1 MSSDISISVKNL
13 DFSFGSGDLKKQILF
28 DISTDIKSG
37 EIVIVTGPSGSG
49 KTTLLT
55 IVSALRSVK
64 TGSVQILGKEL
75 RGAKSR
81 ELEQVRKNI
90 GFIFQQHN
98 LIGALTALQNVVLG
112 IRISGKFKGRQIEQ
126 RAVEYLHIVGLGD
139 RIHYYPEQLSGGQR
153 QRVAIARAMA
163 AEPKILMADE
173 PTASLDKQSGRDV
186 VDRMKSLAK
195 EQGST
200 ILLVTHD
207 NRILDVADR
216 IIYLEDGH
224 IASFNE
230 AVIDNSQQLM
240 KVVADTPSERPNNQ
254 IESDFDFQYFMV
266 DLSLQS
272 QRILA
277 LKSKINPIAF
287 RGVLTNALTDF
298 TAQAADKFD
307 TQGFPL
313 YIATEDAW
321 NASPLGDAS
330 GEHVATYPNQGGLVN
345 TVRDLN
351 KSVLISNSL
360 LDEKIDPVIDK
371 QYEEAQMIMA
381 VPIKRRT
388 GEIFAVV
395 QCRRLIST
403 PSFTERDLKLFELFC
418 ISITGLLDAYNKL

>member
-1 MSSDISISVKNL
+1 MASDISISVKNL

-28 DISTDIKSG
+28 DISTDIKAG

-55 IVSALRSVK
+55 IVSALRGVK
-64 TGSVQILGKEL
+64 TGNVQILGKEL
-75 RGAKSR
+75 SGAKSR
-81 ELEQVRKNI
+81 DLEQVRKNI

-139 RIHYYPEQLSGGQR
+139 RVHYYPEQLSGGQR

-163 AEPKILMADE
+163 AGPKILMADE

-186 VDRMKSLAK
+186 VDHMKSMAK

-216 IIYLEDGH
+216 IIYLEDGR

-240 KVVADTPSERPNNQ
+240 KVVVIIHGRSVMIAMDIHFKTLRHLQALNLRLGQQ
-254 IESDFDFQYFMV
+254 IGRAQQMRLHSQK
-266 DLSLQS
+266 LSQ
-272 QRILA
+272 
-277 LKSKINPIAF
+277 
-287 RGVLTNALTDF
+287 
-298 TAQAADKFD
+298 
-307 TQGFPL
+307 
-313 YIATEDAW
+313 
-321 NASPLGDAS
+321 
-330 GEHVATYPNQGGLVN
+330 
-345 TVRDLN
+345 DLN
-351 KSVLISNSL
+351 KHKHLHL
-360 LDEKIDPVIDK
+360 LQE
-371 QYEEAQMIMA
+371 
-381 VPIKRRT
+381 
-388 GEIFAVV
+388 
-395 QCRRLIST
+395 
-403 PSFTERDLKLFELFC
+403 
-418 ISITGLLDAYNKL
+418 

>member
-13 DFSFGSGDLKKQILF
+13 DFTFGRGDLKKQILF
-28 DISTDIKSG
+28 DISTDIRAG

-75 RGAKSR
+75 SGANNKA
-81 ELEQVRKNI
+81 LEQVRKNI

-98 LIGALTALQNVVLG
+98 LLGALTALQNVVLG
-112 IRISGKFKGRQIEQ
+112 IRISGKFKGSQIEQ
-126 RAVEYLHIVGLGD
+126 RAVEYLHLVGLGE

-186 VDRMKSLAK
+186 VEQMKRLAK

-216 IIYLEDGH
+216 IVYLEDGR

-230 AVIDNSQQLM
+230 AVIDNSQQMM
-240 KVVADTPSERPNNQ
+240 KVVADTPSELPNNQ
-254 IESDFDFQYFMV
+254 VESDFDFQYFMV

-287 RGVLTNALTDF
+287 KGVLNNALADF
-298 TAQAADKFD
+298 TAQALEKFD

-313 YIATEDAW
+313 YLATEGAW
-321 NASPLGDAS
+321 IASPLGDAS
-330 GEHVATYPNQGGLVN
+330 GQHIATYPNQGGLVN
-345 TVRDLN
+345 TVRDLK
-351 KSVLISNSL
+351 KSILIPNSL
-360 LDEKIDPVIDK
+360 LDNRIDPVIDK
-371 QYEEAQMIMA
+371 QFDEAQMIMT
-381 VPIKRRT
+381 VPLKRRS
-388 GEIFAVV
+388 GEIFAVL
-395 QCRRLIST
+395 QCRRLMNN
-403 PSFTERDLKLFELFC
+403 PGFTERDLKLFELFC
-418 ISITGLLDAYNKL
+418 TSITGLLDAYTKL

>member
-1 MSSDISISVKNL
+1 MAAEISISVKNL

-28 DISTDIKSG
+28 DISTDIYAG

-55 IVSALRSVK
+55 IVSALRSVN

-75 RGAKSR
+75 CGAKGKQ
-81 ELEQVRKNI
+81 LEEVRKDI

-112 IRISGKFKGRQIEQ
+112 IRISGKFKGSQLEQ
-126 RAVEYLHIVGLGD
+126 RAREYLQIVGLGE
-139 RIHYYPEQLSGGQR
+139 RIHYYPDQLSGGQR

-186 VDRMKSLAK
+186 VERMKTLAK

-216 IIYLEDGH
+216 IVYLEDGH

-230 AVIDNSQQLM
+230 AVIDNSQQM
-240 KVVADTPSERPNNQ
+240 MNVVADTPSALPNNQ
-254 IESDFDFQYFMV
+254 AESDFDFQYFMV

-287 RGVLTNALTDF
+287 NGVVTNALSKF
-298 TAQAADKFD
+298 TSQAAEKFK
-307 TQGFPL
+307 TQGFPFYL
-313 YIATEDAW
+313 VSDDGWIV
-321 NASPLGDAS
+321 SSLGD
-330 GEHVATYPNQGGLVN
+330 VAATNIANYPNQGGLVN
-345 TVRDLN
+345 FVRDA
-351 KSVLISNSL
+351 KQSILITDSL
-360 LDEKIDPVIDK
+360 ADAQVTPVIDM
-371 QYEEAQMIMA
+371 QTDAAQMIMA
-381 VPIKRRT
+381 VPLKRRS
-388 GEIFAVV
+388 GEVFAVL
-395 QCRRLIST
+395 QCRELVTQASYT
-403 PSFTERDLKLFELFC
+403 SADLKSFELFC
-418 ISITGLLDAYNKL
+418 TSITGLLDAYTKL

>member
-1 MSSDISISVKNL
+1 MTTDISISVKNL

-28 DISTDIKSG
+28 NISTEIKAG

-55 IVSALRSVK
+55 IVSALRAVK
-64 TGSVQILGKEL
+64 TGSVQILGNEL
-75 RGAKSR
+75 CGAKSR

-126 RAVEYLHIVGLGD
+126 RAIEYLQIVGLGE

-186 VDRMKSLAK
+186 VDRMKSMAK

-287 RGVLTNALTDF
+287 KGVLSNALSDF
-298 TAQAADKFD
+298 TAQAAEKFA

-313 YIATEDAW
+313 YLAADGQW
-321 NASPLGDAS
+321 SASPLGDTS
-330 GEHVATYPNQGGLVN
+330 GEHVITYPNQGGLVN
-345 TVRDLN
+345 YVRDL
-351 KSVLISNSL
+351 KESVLIDNSL
-360 LDEKIDPVIDK
+360 LHEHTDPIIDK
-371 QYEEAQMIMA
+371 NDEAQMIMA
-381 VPIKRRT
+381 VPLKRRS
-388 GEIFAVV
+388 GEVFAVL
-395 QCRRLIST
+395 QCRRLLST
-403 PSFTERDLKLFELFC
+403 PGFTDRDLKLFELFC
-418 ISITGLLDAYNKL
+418 TSITGLLDVYTTL

>member
-28 DISTDIKSG
+28 DISTDIKAG

-55 IVSALRSVK
+55 IVSALRTVN

-75 RGAKSR
+75 SGAKSKA
-81 ELEQVRKNI
+81 LEQVRKNI

-112 IRISGKFKGRQIEQ
+112 IRISGKFKGSQIEQ
-126 RAVEYLHIVGLGD
+126 RAIEYLHIVGLGD
-139 RIHYYPEQLSGGQR
+139 RIHYHPEQLSGGQR

-230 AVIDNSQQLM
+230 AVIDNSQHMM

-254 IESDFDFQYFMV
+254 NESDFDSQYFMV
-266 DLSLQS
+266 ELSLQS

-277 LKSKINPIAF
+277 LKSKINPVAF
-287 RGVLTNALTDF
+287 KGVLTNALTDF
-298 TAQAADKFD
+298 TAQAAEKFN
-307 TQGFPL
+307 THGFPL

-330 GEHVATYPNQGGLVN
+330 GQHIATYPNQGGLVN
-345 TVRDLN
+345 AVRDLN
-351 KSVLISNSL
+351 KSILVCNSL
-360 LDEKIDPVIDK
+360 LDKRIDPIIDK
-371 QYEEAQMIMA
+371 QFEDAQMIMA
-381 VPIKRRT
+381 VPLKRRT

-395 QCRRLIST
+395 ECRRLMDK
-403 PSFTERDLKLFELFC
+403 PVFTERDLKLFELFC
-418 ISITGLLDAYNKL
+418 TSITGLLDAYTKL

>member
-1 MSSDISISVKNL
+1 
-13 DFSFGSGDLKKQILF
+13 
-28 DISTDIKSG
+28 
-37 EIVIVTGPSGSG
+37 
-49 KTTLLT
+49 
-55 IVSALRSVK
+55 
-64 TGSVQILGKEL
+64 
-75 RGAKSR
+75 
-81 ELEQVRKNI
+81 
-90 GFIFQQHN
+90 
-98 LIGALTALQNVVLG
+98 
-112 IRISGKFKGRQIEQ
+112 
-126 RAVEYLHIVGLGD
+126 
-139 RIHYYPEQLSGGQR
+139 
-153 QRVAIARAMA
+153 
-163 AEPKILMADE
+163 
-173 PTASLDKQSGRDV
+173 
-186 VDRMKSLAK
+186 MKSMAK

-287 RGVLTNALTDF
+287 RGVLTNALAEF
-298 TAQAADKFD
+298 TSLAGEKFG

-313 YIATEDAW
+313 YLATEGEW

-330 GEHVATYPNQGGLVN
+330 GEHIATYPKQGGLVN
-345 TVRDLN
+345 TVRDVN

-371 QYEEAQMIMA
+371 SDQAQMIMA
-381 VPIKRRT
+381 VPLKLRT
-388 GEIFAVV
+388 GEVFAVV
-395 QCRRLIST
+395 QCRRLLNT
-403 PSFTERDLKLFELFC
+403 PSFTEQDLKLFELFC
-418 ISITGLLDAYNKL
+418 TSITGLLEAYTKL

>member
-13 DFSFGSGDLKKQILF
+13 DFFFGSGELKKQILF
-28 DISTDIKSG
+28 DISTDIRAG

-55 IVSALRSVK
+55 IVSALRSVN
-64 TGSVQILGKEL
+64 TGSVQIFGKEL
-75 RGAKSR
+75 CGAKSKD
-81 ELEQVRKNI
+81 LEQVRKNI

-98 LIGALTALQNVVLG
+98 LIAALTALQNVVLG
-112 IRISGKFKGRQIEQ
+112 IRISGKYKGSQIEQ
-126 RAVEYLHIVGLGD
+126 RAIEYLHLVGLGE
-139 RIHYYPEQLSGGQR
+139 RIHYLPEQLSGGQK

-186 VDRMKSLAK
+186 VDQMKSMAK

-216 IIYLEDGH
+216 IIYLEDGQ

-230 AVIDNSQQLM
+230 AVIDSSQHMM

-254 IESDFDFQYFMV
+254 NESDFDSQYFMV

-287 RGVLTNALTDF
+287 KGVLTNALTDF
-298 TAQAADKFD
+298 TTRACEIFD
-307 TQGFPL
+307 THGFVL
-313 YIATEDAW
+313 YLANEQAW
-321 NASPLGDAS
+321 SVTPLGSSS
-330 GEHVATYPNQGGLVN
+330 GQQIGTYPNQGGVVN
-345 TVRDLN
+345 AVRDLN
-351 KSVLISNSL
+351 KSLLITNSFGDKRIEPAL
-360 LDEKIDPVIDK
+360 DK
-371 QYEEAQMIMA
+371 QFDEAQMIMA
-381 VPIKRRT
+381 VPLRRRS
-388 GEIFAVV
+388 GEVFAVV
-395 QCRRLIST
+395 QCRRLSNKAV
-403 PSFTERDLKLFELFC
+403 FTERDLKLFELFC
-418 ISITGLLDAYNKL
+418 SSITGLLEAYSKL